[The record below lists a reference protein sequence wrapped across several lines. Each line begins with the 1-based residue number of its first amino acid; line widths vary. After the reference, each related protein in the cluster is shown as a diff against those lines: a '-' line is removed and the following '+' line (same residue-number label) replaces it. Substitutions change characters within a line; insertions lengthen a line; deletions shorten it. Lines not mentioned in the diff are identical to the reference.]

1 MYLENLHIK
10 NFRCINDL
18 VLDFHK
24 GINILIGEND
34 TGKTAVLDA
43 LRVCLGLGAERREI
57 YLTPD
62 DFHIYESGEI
72 ADTIEFHLT
81 FGDISTKE
89 QGVFIELLAIPEGQL
104 PKLQLHIRFTYDPLK
119 DRIRREY
126 WGGEKEGQNVPSQVL
141 ELIYFIHLGALR
153 DASRDLTPGRGNR
166 LSKLFLKLVPER
178 DEQEEYEKEINDQIR
193 SVPRLISLL
202 KNGKTKI
209 NKHLNR
215 VSLRN
220 APQRIDIDFVDK
232 TFRGIMEGLKLRIP
246 FDTLKESHEEDQ
258 PVSDRLAGSF
268 KIWQNGLGSNNL
280 IYIATVLGDLFEKK
294 KREPDS
300 FISLL
305 IEEPEAHLHPQ
316 LQNVLFPYL
325 KEIETHNVQ
334 LFVTSHSPTI
344 TAKTHI
350 DSLIVL
356 TDNARNISSTPLK
369 NVALE
374 ERHKKYLQRFLDV
387 TKSQLFFAKGVIL
400 VEGISEALLLPC
412 FAKLTGQKYD
422 LARNAVE
429 IVNIGGV
436 SFEPFA
442 KIFNSDNKRERLNI
456 RCAILTDDD
465 REMITATD
473 EVEISS
479 RAASA
484 LELAGGMVA
493 KPFLAKYTFEY
504 ELYYKNEILVAKVY
518 RELHP
523 RTGLEFN
530 GTIEQ
535 RALQF
540 VDKIKTN
547 RDKAVFAQLLA
558 QEIEENV
565 SFQEFVVPNYIQHA
579 IKWVVDGNDER
590 TN

>member
-1 MYLENLHIK
+1 MYLEKLHIK
-10 NFRCINDL
+10 KFRCINDL

-62 DFHIYESGEI
+62 DLHIDKSGEI

-89 QGVFIELLAIPEGQL
+89 QGVFIELLAIHEGEL

-126 WGGEKEGQNVPSQVL
+126 WSGEKEGQNVPSQVL

-153 DASRDLTPGRGNR
+153 DVSRDLTPGRGNR

-178 DEQEEYEKEINDQIR
+178 TEQEKYEKEINDQIR
-193 SVPRLISLL
+193 SVPKLISLL

-209 NKHLNR
+209 NEHLSK

-220 APQRIDIDFVDK
+220 ALQTIDIDFVDK
-232 TFRGIMEGLKLRIP
+232 TFRGIVEGLKLQIP
-246 FDTLKESHEEDQ
+246 F
-258 PVSDRLAGSF
+258 SDHLAGSF

-294 KREPDS
+294 KRDPDS

-316 LQNVLFPYL
+316 LQNVLFTYL
-325 KEIETHNVQ
+325 KEIETHNIQ

-344 TAKTHI
+344 TAKTHL

-356 TDNARNISSTPLK
+356 TDNARTISSTPLK

-374 ERHKKYLQRFLDV
+374 EGHKKYLQRFLDV
-387 TKSQLFFAKGVIL
+387 TKSQLFFCKGCDSR
-400 VEGISEALLLPC
+400 GR
-412 FAKLTGQKYD
+412 D
-422 LARNAVE
+422 L
-429 IVNIGGV
+429 
-436 SFEPFA
+436 
-442 KIFNSDNKRERLNI
+442 
-456 RCAILTDDD
+456 
-465 REMITATD
+465 
-473 EVEISS
+473 
-479 RAASA
+479 
-484 LELAGGMVA
+484 
-493 KPFLAKYTFEY
+493 
-504 ELYYKNEILVAKVY
+504 
-518 RELHP
+518 
-523 RTGLEFN
+523 
-530 GTIEQ
+530 
-535 RALQF
+535 
-540 VDKIKTN
+540 
-547 RDKAVFAQLLA
+547 
-558 QEIEENV
+558 
-565 SFQEFVVPNYIQHA
+565 
-579 IKWVVDGNDER
+579 
-590 TN
+590 